1 MESRAEANT
10 FIKVNTLDFIFIP
23 QVSLQQMG
31 NSRARA
37 VYEANLPDSFR
48 RPQND
53 SSLEA
58 FIRAK
63 YEQKKYIAKEWVPPP
78 TPKVNW

>member
-1 MESRAEANT
+1 
-10 FIKVNTLDFIFIP
+10 
-23 QVSLQQMG
+23 MG

-53 SSLEA
+53 TSLEA

-78 TPKVNW
+78 MPKVNWLIFCFYYLFTRFSLLFCLFYEC

>member
-1 MESRAEANT
+1 MY
-10 FIKVNTLDFIFIP
+10 
-23 QVSLQQMG
+23 LQQMG

-63 YEQKKYIAKEWVPPP
+63 YEQKKYIAKEWVPP
-78 TPKVNW
+78 TIPKVNW